1 MRSTVGKTAGRPG
14 EGCVVAL
21 PLRIRDGRFQVQEAA
36 DALARF
42 ARCFFSEYQG
52 AVPDDP
58 EFGGRGIPWG
68 TKAAPLLPLEPVI
81 QEFRN
86 RYGTD
91 FGITV
96 SLAEGSHSS
105 GEKQR
110 VRIIRI
116 ALRSTP
122 GLKIEIEI

>member
-1 MRSTVGKTAGRPG
+1 MDGKPGPGRL
-14 EGCVVAL
+14 VAL
-21 PLRIRDGRFQVQEAA
+21 PVRIRDGRFQVQEAA

-58 EFGGRGIPWG
+58 EFGGRGVPWG

-86 RYGTD
+86 RYGAD
-91 FGITV
+91 YGITV
-96 SLAEGSHSS
+96 SLAERPGDS
-105 GEKQR
+105 GGTQR

-116 ALRSTP
+116 ALRSIP
-122 GLKIEIEI
+122 GTKIEIEI